1 MAFSDILFALGV
13 MSRVCLGLVFLT
25 AAIEKLRHGTVL
37 EGVVAN
43 YRILPRG
50 LVAPVSASLPWAEL
64 VLGATLLM
72 LVPSVWPPAAAIAL
86 LGIFA
91 WAMSVNLLRGRS
103 HIDCGCHHAA
113 LRQTLR
119 WSLVG
124 RNFGLVL
131 LLAPALPQ
139 GASMSSLPLIA
150 VGAVAGS
157 VAYLLY
163 LIFNALASLPT
174 LNRTVA

>member
-1 MAFSDILFALGV
+1 MAASDILFVLGV
-13 MSRVCLGLVFLT
+13 MGRVCLGLVFVT
-25 AAIEKLRHGTVL
+25 AAVEKLRSGAVL

-50 LVAPVSASLPWAEL
+50 LVAPVSAALPWVEL

-72 LVPSVWPPAAAIAL
+72 LVPSIWPPAVGIAL
-86 LGIFA
+86 LCIFA
-91 WAMSVNLLRGRS
+91 WAMSVNLWRGRS
-103 HIDCGCHHAA
+103 HIDCGCHQAA
-113 LRQTLR
+113 MRQTLR
-119 WSLVG
+119 WSLVA

-139 GASMSSLPLIA
+139 EASISSLPLIA
-150 VGAVAGS
+150 VGGLAGA

-163 LIFNALASLPT
+163 LIFNTLASLPN

>member
-1 MAFSDILFALGV
+1 MAASDILFALGV
-13 MSRVCLGLVFLT
+13 MGRVCLGLVFLT
-25 AAIEKLRHGTVL
+25 AAIEKLRHGSVF

-43 YRILPRG
+43 YRILPGG
-50 LVAPVSASLPWAEL
+50 LVAPVSAALPWVEL

-72 LVPSVWPPAAAIAL
+72 LVPSIWPPAAGIAL
-86 LGIFA
+86 LCIFA
-91 WAMSVNLLRGRS
+91 WAMSVNLWRGRS
-103 HIDCGCHHAA
+103 HIDCGCHQAA
-113 LRQTLR
+113 MRQTLR
-119 WSLVG
+119 WSLVA

-139 GASMSSLPLIA
+139 EASISSLPLIA
-150 VGAVAGS
+150 VGGLAGA

-163 LIFNALASLPT
+163 LIFNTLASLPN